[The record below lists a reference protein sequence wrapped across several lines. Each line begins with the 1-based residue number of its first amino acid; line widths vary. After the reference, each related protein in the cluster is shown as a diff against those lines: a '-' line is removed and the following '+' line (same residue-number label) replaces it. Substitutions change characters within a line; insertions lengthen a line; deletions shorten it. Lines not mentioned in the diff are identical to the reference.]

1 MKIMASVQAHRLLQH
16 DHRGSIAPQL
26 AVSRQQQ
33 HRLCSALA
41 YQQPIKRIAVIPINL
56 QLRHRQQVGGSD
68 REPTEALQRH
78 LALQLRQIHPQAAD
92 RHLDRH
98 LPQRGLA
105 HKHLSL
111 RCLHPLHH
119 RLRQS
124 RIAIQ
129 PPQQQVGVEQQ
140 PAHVSASKSSSSGA
154 SKSSASWI
162 WPRIAP
168 GAATSWAGAC
178 QPTSRAIGT
187 PDRAITTSPPCS
199 TSCSSWDRW
208 VLAWWMFTR
217 PIARRLELSLSL
229 VRP

>member
-1 MKIMASVQAHRLLQH
+1 MKDMAGLQVQPLPQH
-16 DHRGSIAPQL
+16 DHRGAIAPQL

-33 HRLCSALA
+33 HRLRSALA
-41 YQQPIKRIAVIPINL
+41 HQQPIKRIAVISITL
-56 QLRHRQQVGGSD
+56 QLRHRQQVGGAD
-68 REPTEALQRH
+68 RQPAEALQWH

-105 HKHLSL
+105 HKHLRL

-119 RLRQS
+119 RLWKS

-129 PPQQQVGVEQQ
+129 PQQHQVGVEQQ

-154 SKSSASWI
+154 LKSSASWI

-168 GAATSWAGAC
+168 GAATGWAGAC

-217 PIARRLELSLSL
+217 SIARRLELSLSL